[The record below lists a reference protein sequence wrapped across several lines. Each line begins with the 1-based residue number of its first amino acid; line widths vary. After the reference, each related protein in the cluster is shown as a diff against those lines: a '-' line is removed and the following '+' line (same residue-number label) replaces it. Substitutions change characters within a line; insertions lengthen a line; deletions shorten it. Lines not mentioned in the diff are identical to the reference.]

1 MMVDEGQILL
11 EMHDLYF
18 VGKGMIEDPKTKA
31 KESIDFNAAIS
42 TCQVLLS
49 LGEEYATWGS
59 LYPKINVD
67 QVTFQVQEDLIKV
80 SASGSLPLYKSH
92 DFEKAVKK
100 WFVQQLNK
108 RQGDFKV
115 KLQEAERQLI
125 K

>member
-11 EMHDLYF
+11 EMHELYF
-18 VGKGMIEDPKTKA
+18 VGKGKIEDPKTKA

-100 WFVQQLNK
+100 WFVQ
-108 RQGDFKV
+108 
-115 KLQEAERQLI
+115 
-125 K
+125 